1 MIKKNIKKF
10 TAKFL
15 ILILFFIFKL
25 LRVLRFNLINKNLD
39 IIFSNLIIFILK
51 KFITNSEINFKEI
64 IKEDIYPLQ

>member
-1 MIKKNIKKF
+1 MIKNNFKRF

-25 LRVLRFNLINKNLD
+25 LRVLRLNLINKNLD

-64 IKEDIYPLQ
+64 IKEDIDPLQ

>member
-1 MIKKNIKKF
+1 MIKNNFKRF

-25 LRVLRFNLINKNLD
+25 LRVLRLNLINKNLD